1 MKTLMVAVLLVATL
15 ACSSTGVPPTEEPG
29 NPPPTVTTIAFD
41 QPTPEAT
48 TIYVPPPTAAPLLS
62 EGATATPIPSPR
74 STSTPLPTTTPNPIP
89 SSTPAS
95 TAMPTPSPTPLP
107 AATPTPSPT
116 SLSTWRGILIVEENR
131 CSPYDS
137 DDYPYSQSVEADVV
151 ESMGGI
157 IYSPYNG
164 QHFESTKETDIE
176 HIVARSEAHDSG
188 LCAASMDIRSAFAED
203 VLNLTLASPSVNR
216 HQKSDN
222 DAVEW
227 LPELN
232 QCWYAGRIVEVR
244 QTYDLTID
252 QAEANVLERILSG
265 CSSTAMVI
273 VPAATPTATPMSES
287 VDALALYDSNGN
299 GRITCAEAREHGIA
313 PVREGHPA
321 YEFMTDRDGD
331 GVVCE

>member
-1 MKTLMVAVLLVATL
+1 M
-15 ACSSTGVPPTEEPG
+15 
-29 NPPPTVTTIAFD
+29 
-41 QPTPEAT
+41 
-48 TIYVPPPTAAPLLS
+48 
-62 EGATATPIPSPR
+62 
-74 STSTPLPTTTPNPIP
+74 
-89 SSTPAS
+89 
-95 TAMPTPSPTPLP
+95 
-107 AATPTPSPT
+107 
-116 SLSTWRGILIVEENR
+116 
-131 CSPYDS
+131 
-137 DDYPYSQSVEADVV
+137 

-164 QHFESTKETDIE
+164 QYFESTKETDIE

-188 LCAASMDIRSAFAED
+188 LCGASADVRSAFAED

-222 DAVEW
+222 DAAEW

-232 QCWYAGRIVEVR
+232 QCWYADRIVQVR
-244 QTYDLTID
+244 QKFDLTID
-252 QAEANVLERILSG
+252 QAEANVLEGILSG
-265 CSSTAMVI
+265 CSSTAMAI
-273 VPAATPTATPMSES
+273 VPPPVPMATPKPAPTPTPLPES

-299 GRITCAEAREHGIA
+299 GRISCPEAREHGIA

>member
-29 NPPPTVTTIAFD
+29 NPPPTVTTI
-41 QPTPEAT
+41 
-48 TIYVPPPTAAPLLS
+48 
-62 EGATATPIPSPR
+62 PS
-74 STSTPLPTTTPNPIP
+74 
-89 SSTPAS
+89 
-95 TAMPTPSPTPLP
+95 PLP
-107 AATPTPSPT
+107 AATPNPSPIP
-116 SLSTWRGILIVEENR
+116 LPIWQGILIAEENR
-131 CSPYDS
+131 CSPYNS
-137 DDYPYSQSVEADVV
+137 DDYSYSQSVEAEVV

-164 QHFESTKETDIE
+164 QYFESTKETDIE

-188 LCAASMDIRSAFAED
+188 LCGASADVRSAFAED

-222 DAVEW
+222 DAAEW

-232 QCWYAGRIVEVR
+232 QCWYADRIVQVR
-244 QTYDLTID
+244 QKFDLTID
-252 QAEANVLERILSG
+252 QAEANVLEGILSG
-265 CSSTAMVI
+265 CSSTAMAI
-273 VPAATPTATPMSES
+273 VPPPVPMATPKPAPTPTPLPES

-299 GRITCAEAREHGIA
+299 GRISCPEAREHGIA